1 MTSNL
6 QVAVKIPYVYVDLLQ
21 HYASIKP
28 KLHKIV
34 KKKILVPL
42 AKAAS
47 SPEIIVGLTWLR

>member
-1 MTSNL
+1 
-6 QVAVKIPYVYVDLLQ
+6 
-21 HYASIKP
+21 
-28 KLHKIV
+28 V